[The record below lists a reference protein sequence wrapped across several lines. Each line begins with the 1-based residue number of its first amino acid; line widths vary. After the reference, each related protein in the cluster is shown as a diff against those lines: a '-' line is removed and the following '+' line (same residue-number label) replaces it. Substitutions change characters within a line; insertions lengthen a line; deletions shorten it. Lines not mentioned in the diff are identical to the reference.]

1 MNKER
6 KDEKG
11 GGGKKGRGGYKRPDR
26 PAPLTPTEQRRKQAE
41 ERLAVWEAKT
51 KLGKMVVSG
60 EIDSLH
66 AALNCGFP
74 LREPEIIDI
83 LVPEIKEE
91 VEIFIDW
98 DEDNF
103 KTSMANSDILLAWNF
118 PTTSLKKIAPNLKW
132 IHCISAGVEHLL
144 PLDWMFDGLVLTNS
158 SGAHAKK
165 AGEYGLMSI
174 LMLQNHMT
182 KIITNQKD
190 KKFVSLFSNPIAGK
204 TVVLLGT
211 GTLGSSMTK
220 LVAPLGANIIG
231 VNKRGRMVEGCS
243 KVITIDKIDSV
254 LPDAD
259 FLYLALPETPETKN
273 LISRERLDML
283 KPTCGIVNIGRQS
296 VMDYDAL
303 CEKLIKNEIAGAILD
318 VFTSEPIEK
327 NSKLWDIPN
336 LVITPHVSS
345 DDNGNYVKLTL
356 DIFIKNLKLFI
367 ENKELNNQID
377 KKLGY

>member
-1 MNKER
+1 M
-6 KDEKG
+6 
-11 GGGKKGRGGYKRPDR
+11 
-26 PAPLTPTEQRRKQAE
+26 
-41 ERLAVWEAKT
+41 
-51 KLGKMVVSG
+51 S
-60 EIDSLH
+60 
-66 AALNCGFP
+66 
-74 LREPEIIDI
+74 
-83 LVPEIKEE
+83 
-91 VEIFIDW
+91 
-98 DEDNF
+98 
-103 KTSMANSDILLAWNF
+103 NSDILLAWNF

-158 SGAHAKK
+158 SGVHAKK

-204 TVVLLGT
+204 TVVASWDRYSRFIDGKAC
-211 GTLGSSMTK
+211 SSIRRKYNWSEQERT
-220 LVAPLGANIIG
+220 N
-231 VNKRGRMVEGCS
+231 VEGCS

-259 FLYLALPETPETKN
+259 FLYLAVPETPETKN

-283 KPTCGIVNIGRQS
+283 KSTCGIVNIGRQS

-303 CEKLIKNEIAGAILD
+303 CEKLVKNEIAGAILD
-318 VFTSEPIEK
+318 VFTPEPIEK

-345 DDNGNYVKLTL
+345 DDHGNYVKLTL

-367 ENKELNNQID
+367 QNKEA
-377 KKLGY
+377 